1 MIAWLEGVLR
11 DKSPT
16 RIVLD
21 VHGVGYELFVPFST
35 SENLPEL
42 GKTVAL
48 LVHTVVR
55 EDAIQLFGFATPLER
70 ELFHLLLKANRV
82 GPKLA
87 QTILSGMEPR
97 RLLAVLRDA
106 DVKGLRNVPGVG
118 PKLAERIAVELRDDA
133 IKLAKRIAVDH
144 LTGQAAEAAAGDLE
158 AFAPVMSAAAPDEE
172 LLSALVNLGYPRG
185 QAERVVAAAL
195 AEATPGAPIEALI
208 RIALRRLAH

>member
-1 MIAWLEGVLR
+1 MIAWLEGILR

-48 LVHTVVR
+48 LVHTAVR
-55 EDAIQLFGFATPLER
+55 EDAIQLFGFLTPLER
-70 ELFHLLLKANRV
+70 ELFHLLLKASRV

-97 RLLAVLRDA
+97 RLLMVLRDA
-106 DVKGLRNVPGVG
+106 DAKGLRKLPGVG

-133 IKLAKRIAVDH
+133 AKLAGRLAE
-144 LTGQAAEAAAGDLE
+144 GQSETH
-158 AFAPVMSAAAPDEE
+158 APAMSAVEPEEE
-172 LLSALVNLGYPRG
+172 LLSALVNLGYPRA

-195 AEATPGAPIEALI
+195 AEAPSDARIETLI
-208 RIALRRLAH
+208 RIALRRLAG